1 MRWFR
6 PKTLIATAGSVI
18 LPLLALAYLAS
29 IPGKK
34 SVFSVLIQVALVI
47 GGVVLFGL
55 FLARLLEQMNA
66 ARVGRWLEST
76 EGREWLESLPEDERE
91 EFQSRFEG
99 FRAK

>member
-66 ARVGRWLEST
+66 ARVGRWLES
-76 EGREWLESLPEDERE
+76 LPEDERE